1 MIRVRIIFWNESP
14 SRTLGKS
21 VLLTN
26 FRDAS
31 ISVWN
36 HNVAHIALTSSEE
49 RLQYG
54 ALPYRVMA
62 DGSVEFL
69 LVTSRRTKRW
79 IIPKGWPI
87 KGLGPAATAAREA
100 FEEAGVLGE
109 VSQNSVGSFQYL
121 KQLKDGSR
129 SVTCNVLVFP
139 LRVDRELTAWPESA
153 QRELCWLDP
162 EHAADRISDVGM
174 RGVIETAAVRMRRA

>member
-1 MIRVRIIFWNESP
+1 MARIAQTSP
-14 SRTLGKS
+14 
-21 VLLTN
+21 
-26 FRDAS
+26 
-31 ISVWN
+31 
-36 HNVAHIALTSSEE
+36 EE

-54 ALPYRVMA
+54 ALPYRLMD

-109 VSQNSVGSFQYL
+109 VSGQSVGSFRYL

-139 LRVDRELTAWPESA
+139 LRVDHELTAWPESA

-162 EHAADRISDVGM
+162 EHAADRISDAGM

>member
-1 MIRVRIIFWNESP
+1 MAR
-14 SRTLGKS
+14 
-21 VLLTN
+21 
-26 FRDAS
+26 
-31 ISVWN
+31 
-36 HNVAHIALTSSEE
+36 IALTSPEE

-54 ALPYRVMA
+54 ALPYRLMD

-87 KGLGPAATAAREA
+87 KGLGPAATAEREA
-100 FEEAGVLGE
+100 FEEAGVLGKI
-109 VSQNSVGSFQYL
+109 SRRSVGSFQYL

-139 LRVDRELTAWPESA
+139 LRVDRELTAWPEA
-153 QRELCWLDP
+153 DQRELCWLDP
-162 EHAADRISDVGM
+162 TGAADRISDAGM
-174 RGVIETAAVRMRRA
+174 KGVIEAAAVRMRRA